1 MWQIYNDAKYSSL
14 LLQEKNDKKKKKKTV
29 AGKLKTDT

>member
-14 LLQEKNDKKKKKKTV
+14 LLQEKNDKKKTV